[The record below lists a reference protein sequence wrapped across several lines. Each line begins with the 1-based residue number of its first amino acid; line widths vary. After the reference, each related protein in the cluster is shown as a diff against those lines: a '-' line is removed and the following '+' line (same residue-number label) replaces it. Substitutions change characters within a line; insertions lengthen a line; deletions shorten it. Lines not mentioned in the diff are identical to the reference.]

1 MVAAVFTHI
10 LLGDHLQDVF
20 GSRAQFDEAVR
31 EAVSN
36 HDDCLVVTVCMDTA
50 DAFSTLIPKDI
61 RRDKQLD
68 GYVRVLLLV

>member
-1 MVAAVFTHI
+1 MLVPAVFTHI

-36 HDDCLVVTVCMDTA
+36 HDDCLVVCMDTE
-50 DAFSTLIPKDI
+50 DAFRTLIPKDI

-68 GYVRVLLLV
+68 GYVCVLLLV

>member
-1 MVAAVFTHI
+1 MFTHI

-36 HDDCLVVTVCMDTA
+36 HDDCLVVCMDTA
-50 DAFSTLIPKDI
+50 DAFRTLIPKDI

-68 GYVRVLLLV
+68 GYVRVLLFV